1 MKLSPCPH
9 DVIFG
14 RGYKIVNRPGNQ
26 RYLKLVESLKAEYD
40 DAPRPGVKAQFS
52 IHVMH
57 TIQSLSP
64 PGRFLTKDKESG
76 DWKELEARFVVRK
89 IRQAFRDFKPSSN
102 SSGGEKKKKTRN
114 LLLSGPDSP
123 SSSFCES
130 KKKFRKKKRVLAD
143 SSGKKNHEIIGES
156 QNIVEKFLLPKEQLH
171 VVSTS

>member
-40 DAPRPGVKAQFS
+40 DAPCRVKAQFS

-57 TIQSLSP
+57 TIHNLSP

-76 DWKELEARFVVRK
+76 DWKELETLLIVKK

-102 SSGGEKKKKTRN
+102 SGREKKKTSN
-114 LLLSGPDSP
+114 LLLSDSP

-130 KKKFRKKKRVLAD
+130 KKKFRKKRVAD
-143 SSGKKNHEIIGES
+143 SGKKNNEIIGES
-156 QNIVEKFLLPKEQLH
+156 QNIVEKLLPKEQLH
-171 VVSTS
+171 VVVSTS